1 MKKDGLPHREAI
13 DQAVQRCITEG
24 YLEAYLRKKREEAIG
39 MLMLE
44 FDQKAYERA
53 MHEEGFEEARQKF
66 EKEIEHL
73 GKIIQITT
81 FNMHNEIKKFKNVSL
96 EKYYKELN
104 QIDKDIERN
113 AKINDEFWDPVIKD
127 KNISQYK

>member
-1 MKKDGLPHREAI
+1 MNDLQIGKTNVMNLFSFKG
-13 DQAVQRCITEG
+13 
-24 YLEAYLRKKREEAIG
+24 KEENMNKLTA
-39 MLMLE
+39 
-44 FDQKAYERA
+44 DK
-53 MHEEGFEEARQKF
+53 
-66 EKEIEHL
+66 HL

-113 AKINDEFWDPVIKD
+113 AKINDEFWDSVIKD